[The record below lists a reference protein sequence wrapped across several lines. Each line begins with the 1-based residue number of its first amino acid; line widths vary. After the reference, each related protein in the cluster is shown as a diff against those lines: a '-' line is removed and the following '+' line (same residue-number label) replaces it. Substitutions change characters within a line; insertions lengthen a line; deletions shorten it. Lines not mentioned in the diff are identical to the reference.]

1 MAVLVYVVASPISRL
16 FRSSPLTGKLNT
28 EVLVFTYI
36 KRLSLGQDLGRDK
49 LGRRQGNFALLYLLP
64 HI

>member
-36 KRLSLGQDLGRDK
+36 KKALFRPGS
-49 LGRRQGNFALLYLLP
+49 RQRQIGKETG
-64 HI
+64 